1 MKLSEELKKIDQYI
15 GSGIDTDMDKFNE
28 YYTYLV
34 AKYPSEKTQIDSYI
48 ELSLQSFTTE
58 IGKAVDEIGV
68 KVQLMK
74 VSEIVS
80 MSYIA
85 KNYFRR
91 TRQWLYKKI
100 NGNMVNG
107 KPAKFTD
114 SEIKTLNFAIQDIS
128 KQLSS
133 LSISL

>member
-15 GSGIDTDMDKFNE
+15 GIDTDKFNE
-28 YYTYLV
+28 YYVYLV
-34 AKYPSEKTQIDSYI
+34 AKYPSEKTQIDDYI
-48 ELSLQSFTTE
+48 ESSLLSLTTE
-58 IGKAVDEIGV
+58 IGKVVDEIGI

-74 VSEIVS
+74 VSEILS

-85 KNYFRR
+85 KNYFHR
-91 TRQWLYKKI
+91 TRQWLYKKV
-100 NGNMVNG
+100 NGNLVNG

-128 KQLSS
+128 KQLGS
-133 LSISL
+133 LNISL

>member
-1 MKLSEELKKIDQYI
+1 MKLSDELKKIDQYI
-15 GSGIDTDMDKFNE
+15 GTDTGKFNE
-28 YYTYLV
+28 YYAYLV
-34 AKYPSEKTQIDSYI
+34 AEYPSEKTQIDDYI
-48 ELSLQSFTTE
+48 ESSLRNLTTE
-58 IGKAVDEIGV
+58 IGSAVDEIGI
-68 KVQLMK
+68 KAQLMK

-85 KNYFRR
+85 KNYFQR

-107 KPAKFTD
+107 KPAKFTE

-128 KQLSS
+128 KQLGS

>member
-15 GSGIDTDMDKFNE
+15 GTDTEKFNE
-28 YYTYLV
+28 HYAYLV
-34 AKYPSEKTQIDSYI
+34 AEYPADRNQIDDYI
-48 ELSLQSFTTE
+48 ESSLRNLTAE
-58 IGKAVDEIGV
+58 IGTAVDEIGV

-74 VSEIVS
+74 VSKIIS

-85 KNYFRR
+85 ETYFHK

-100 NGNMVNG
+100 NGNIVNG

-114 SEIKTLNFAIQDIS
+114 SEIHTLNFAIQDIS
-128 KQLSS
+128 KQLGS